1 MMERIF
7 TMMIAIILLSGI
19 VNAAV
24 EIEGGMVGLG
34 LVGAGINVGFEDS
47 YFSIRGSYFPIDYG
61 IYCLKLGK
69 GIQVPKEGLT
79 IGPIILRNKME
90 MNLNGI
96 FEGVGRYFRVEGV
109 IFKGLTFGFEG
120 TVEYVVKYFDSMYI
134 GIWMGGI
141 LPIFGIDIEEK
152 RGSWCF
158 LPYPP
163 FLILW
168 SQWGLVIRF
177 GD

>member
-1 MMERIF
+1 MMKRIF
-7 TMMIAIILLSGI
+7 TVMIAIILLSGI

-47 YFSIRGSYFPIDYG
+47 YFSIGVSCFPIDYG
-61 IYCLKLGK
+61 VYCLKLGK

-90 MNLNGI
+90 MNLSGI
-96 FEGVGRYFRVEGV
+96 FEGVGRYFQVESV
-109 IFKGLTFGFEG
+109 VFEGLTFSFEG
-120 TVEYVVKYFDSMYI
+120 TVEYMVKCFDSMYI
-134 GIWMGGI
+134 GIQMGGI

-152 RGSWCF
+152 KGSWCF
-158 LPYPP
+158 LSYPP
-163 FLILW
+163 FLIPW
-168 SQWGLVIRF
+168 PQWGLVIGF